1 MCEGVTGEGGE
12 CAKAGGRKRSWSTG
26 EWLEMGSA
34 GRAGVRLEGP
44 ALKGLECWHFRLPQ
58 VKVVLPHKATL
69 VLFPKGNH
77 NLEFLM

>member
-1 MCEGVTGEGGE
+1 
-12 CAKAGGRKRSWSTG
+12 
-26 EWLEMGSA
+26 MGSA